1 MMHPTLPW
9 QSWLILLM
17 IGVLVFIMNI
27 DYTAV
32 NLALLPISEEI
43 SGDLNTLQWLLSGYV
58 LIWAAFVI
66 PGGRLADL
74 YGKKNILIIGLV
86 VFMLGSALTGMGTNA
101 VALILGRLLQGL
113 GAALFSAPAYG
124 LIFSSVPPAK
134 QGMAM
139 GIIGGASGIGLATG
153 PSLAGLIIRESSWRW
168 LFYINIPL
176 CLLVIAVLLIV
187 VPSEKND
194 RFVKIDWL
202 SVGLLACGLG
212 MSVFAL
218 NQIEVWGGGD
228 WRLWGTAVIGL
239 SLLALFWRRDQTQP
253 LQILPP
259 SFLKNKLFMATVGAM
274 ALFSYCFALIM
285 VMMSLYLQNTLHLDS
300 SETGLVFLAMT
311 LAMGILSP
319 IGGKL
324 ADRTGV
330 HVPILS
336 GALLI
341 TASLLMLS
349 FLNSSSSLG
358 VVCGGLLLAG
368 LGLGLSFPSLN
379 TAMFR
384 TIAAPEINTGSGI
397 FTMAMMIANSISVII
412 ATSLLVIMGR
422 INLTFLLKSSEM
434 SLNADQQEKL
444 VSVISKVEHTASQL
458 ADFPAH
464 QVDNLLQL
472 IDHSFLKGFQVTLWI
487 GAVCSGG
494 AFIVVYRY
502 LRHLPQQNS
511 VTHEGAVGSMH

>member
-1 MMHPTLPW
+1 MQSTLSW
-9 QSWLILLM
+9 QSWLILLT
-17 IGVLVFIMNI
+17 IDVLVFIMNI

-32 NLALLPISEEI
+32 NLALLPISEDI
-43 SGDLNTLQWLLSGYV
+43 SGDLHTLQWLLSGYV

-74 YGKKNILIIGLV
+74 YGKKTILIIGLT
-86 VFMLGSALTGMGTNA
+86 VFMLGSALTGMGTSA
-101 VALILGRLLQGL
+101 IELILGRLMQGL
-113 GAALFSAPAYG
+113 GAAFFCAPAYG
-124 LIFSSVPPAK
+124 LIFSSVPLAK

-187 VPSEKND
+187 APKEKTD
-194 RFVKIDWL
+194 TSVKIDWL

-212 MSVFAL
+212 ISVFAL
-218 NQIEVWGGGD
+218 NQIEIWGAGD
-228 WRLWGTAVIGL
+228 GRLWGMGVLGL
-239 SLLALFWRRDQTQP
+239 GLLILFWRRDCTQP

-259 SFLKNKLFMATVGAM
+259 SFLKNKLFMATVVSM

-285 VMMSLYLQNTLHLDS
+285 VMMSLYLQNTLHLNS

-324 ADRTGV
+324 ADRAGV
-330 HVPILS
+330 HVPIMN
-336 GALLI
+336 GAILI
-341 TASLLMLS
+341 TAALLMLS
-349 FLNSSSSLG
+349 FLSSTSSLWF
-358 VVCGGLLLAG
+358 VCGGLLLAG

-384 TIAAPEINTGSGI
+384 TIAASEINTGSGI

-412 ATSLLVIMGR
+412 STSLLVIVGR
-422 INLTFLLKSSEM
+422 INLDVLLKSSEM
-434 SLNADQQEKL
+434 SLNADQQEQL
-444 VSVISKVEHTASQL
+444 VVVISKVEHTASQL
-458 ADFPAH
+458 SNFLPSYTET
-464 QVDNLLQL
+464 LLQL
-472 IDHSFLKGFQVTLWI
+472 INHSFLKGFQVTLWI
-487 GAVCSGG
+487 GAVCSLI
-494 AFIVVYRY
+494 AFIIVYRD

-511 VTHEGAVGSMH
+511 ATSETVGLMH